1 MSELSN
7 HPVFIV
13 MAVAVVA
20 TLLAEIPIGF
30 RLPVVV
36 LEMLLGIVIGP
47 HGLAITDAGGLLG
60 WLGGTAG
67 LAALFFMG
75 GVELDLDRVRGRP
88 LSLAMKGWLLSL
100 VLGLSAA
107 AVLYLLHV
115 IHSPILFGLALTT
128 TSLGMLLPIFKDSGE
143 LDTRFGRFT
152 LAAGALGEF
161 GPVIFMSLVL
171 TGEFRHWQEALLM
184 LAFVAIAFAAA
195 IMALRLRPPKMLQ
208 LLTRTMH
215 SSAQLPV
222 LLSVLLLTAFLVL
235 SEKFG
240 FEGILGAFAG
250 GMIVGLATRG
260 KQGEPLREK
269 IDAIGFGFFMPF
281 FFVVSGIKF
290 DVSALV
296 KDLKTMLLLP
306 VFLILILVIRG
317 LPVIFYRADLEK
329 NERLPFALYSASA
342 LPMIVALTEIG
353 VRTGRMDPDIAA
365 ALIGAGM
372 ASVLL
377 FPTLAGALRSRRAG
391 ADSSPP
397 ALQ

>member
-13 MAVAVVA
+13 MAVAVAA
-20 TLLAEIPIGF
+20 TLLAEVPIGF

-36 LEMLLGIVIGP
+36 LEMLFGIAIGP
-47 HGLAITDAGGLLG
+47 HGLAITDASGLLG
-60 WLGGTAG
+60 WLGSTAG

-75 GVELDLDRVRGRP
+75 GVELDLNRVKGRP
-88 LSLAMKGWLLSL
+88 LKLAMTGWGFSLALAVSIAFLLYVCHLIRSPML
-100 VLGLSAA
+100 V
-107 AVLYLLHV
+107 
-115 IHSPILFGLALTT
+115 GLALTT
-128 TSLGMLLPIFKDSGE
+128 TSLGMLLPIFKDSGD
-143 LDTRFGRFT
+143 LDTKFGRLT

-161 GPVIFMSLVL
+161 GPVIFMSLFL
-171 TGEFRHWQEALLM
+171 TTEYRHWQEAALM
-184 LAFVAIAFAAA
+184 LAFVGIAIAAAVT
-195 IMALRLRPPKMLQ
+195 ALRLRPPKILS

-235 SEKFG
+235 SERFG

-290 DVSALV
+290 DVAALA

-306 VFLILILVIRG
+306 VFLALIFVIRG
-317 LPVIFYRADLEK
+317 APVILYRKDLAK
-329 NERLPFALYSASA
+329 KERLPFALYSAST
-342 LPMIVALTEIG
+342 LPLLLALTEIG
-353 VRTGRMDPDIAA
+353 LRTGRMDPDIAA
-365 ALIGAGM
+365 ALVGAGM
-372 ASVLL
+372 VSVLL
-377 FPTLAGALRSRRAG
+377 FPTLAGILLSRRQQG
-391 ADSSPP
+391 ES
-397 ALQ
+397 